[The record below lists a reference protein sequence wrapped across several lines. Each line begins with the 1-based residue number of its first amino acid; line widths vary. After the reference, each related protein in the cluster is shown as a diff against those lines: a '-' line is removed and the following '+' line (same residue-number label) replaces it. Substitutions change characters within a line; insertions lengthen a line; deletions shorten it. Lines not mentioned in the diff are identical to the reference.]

1 MQTVLAEVITI
12 GDELLIGQVV
22 DTNSAWIG
30 EQLSGAGIRVKQIT
44 SVSDDKAHILAA
56 LAEAKNRVDIILI
69 TGGLGPTKDD
79 ITKHTLCEYFNTTLI
94 PHPEIEEHIR
104 NLFVSRFK
112 REPSEVNLRQA
123 DLPANCTPLK
133 NNVGTAAGMWFEQD
147 GKIFISMPGVPYE
160 MKDIVEN
167 EALPRLK
174 ARFELPV
181 IIHKTFLTQ
190 GYGESMIA
198 EMIEAWEDALP
209 KHMKLAYL
217 PSPGA
222 VRLRISAIGDSADML
237 QQEVEAQGT
246 QLEALLGTK
255 IYGYGKETLESV
267 IGNML
272 RKRKATLSIAESCTG
287 GNISHHITLVP
298 GSSDYFI
305 GSVVSYDNAVK
316 INQLGVNASDL
327 AFGGAGAVSE
337 TVAIQ
342 MAEGVKKL
350 LGTDYAISVTGI
362 AGPTSDN
369 TSKPVGLV
377 WIAVAGPEGTK
388 AKEFMLKDIRERFID
403 RATLTALNML
413 RYYLLAES

>member
-104 NLFVSRFK
+104 HLFLSRFK

-222 VRLRISAIGDSADML
+222 VRLRISAIGDNADAL
-237 QQEVEAQGT
+237 QQEVEAQGV

-267 IGNML
+267 IGGML
-272 RKRKATLSIAESCTG
+272 RQRKATLSIAESCTG

-298 GSSDYFI
+298 GSSDYFV

-388 AKEFMLKDIRERFID
+388 AKEFMLKDIRERFIS

-413 RYYLLAES
+413 RYYLLADS

>member
-104 NLFVSRFK
+104 HLFVSRLK

-198 EMIEAWEDALP
+198 EIIEAWEDALP

-222 VRLRISAIGDSADML
+222 VRLRISAIGDNADVL
-237 QQEVEAQGT
+237 QQEVVAQGM

-255 IYGYGKETLESV
+255 IYGYGRETLESV
-267 IGNML
+267 IGGML
-272 RKRKATLSIAESCTG
+272 RQRKATLSIA
-287 GNISHHITLVP
+287 
-298 GSSDYFI
+298 
-305 GSVVSYDNAVK
+305 
-316 INQLGVNASDL
+316 
-327 AFGGAGAVSE
+327 
-337 TVAIQ
+337 
-342 MAEGVKKL
+342 
-350 LGTDYAISVTGI
+350 
-362 AGPTSDN
+362 
-369 TSKPVGLV
+369 
-377 WIAVAGPEGTK
+377 
-388 AKEFMLKDIRERFID
+388 
-403 RATLTALNML
+403 
-413 RYYLLAES
+413 

>member
-44 SVSDDKAHILAA
+44 SVSDDKSHILAA

-104 NLFVSRFK
+104 HLFVSRFK

-222 VRLRISAIGDSADML
+222 VRLRISAIGDNADAL
-237 QQEVEAQGT
+237 QQEVEAQGV

-267 IGNML
+267 IGGML
-272 RKRKATLSIAESCTG
+272 RQRKATLSIAESCTG

-298 GSSDYFI
+298 GSSDYFV

-316 INQLGVNASDL
+316 INQLGVNAADL

-388 AKEFMLKDIRERFID
+388 AKEFMLKDIRERFIS

-413 RYYLLAES
+413 RYYLLADN

>member
-104 NLFVSRFK
+104 HLFVSRFK

-174 ARFELPV
+174 QRFELPV

-198 EMIEAWEDALP
+198 EIIEAWEDALP

-222 VRLRISAIGDSADML
+222 VRLRISAIGDNADVL
-237 QQEVEAQGT
+237 QQEVEAQGV

-316 INQLGVNASDL
+316 INQLGVNAADL
-327 AFGGAGAVSE
+327 AYGGAGAVSE

-388 AKEFMLKDIRERFID
+388 AKEFMLKDIRERFVS

-413 RYYLLAES
+413 RYYLLADN

>member
-104 NLFVSRFK
+104 HLFVSRLK

-198 EMIEAWEDALP
+198 EIIEAWEDALP
-209 KHMKLAYL
+209 RHMKLAYL

-222 VRLRISAIGDSADML
+222 VRLRISAIGDNADVL
-237 QQEVEAQGT
+237 QQEVEAQGV

-255 IYGYGKETLESV
+255 IYGYGRETLESV
-267 IGNML
+267 IGGML
-272 RKRKATLSIAESCTG
+272 RQRKATLAIAESCTG

-298 GSSDYFI
+298 GSSDYFV

-388 AKEFMLKDIRERFID
+388 AKEFMLKDIRERFIS

-413 RYYLLAES
+413 RYYLLADN

>member
-104 NLFVSRFK
+104 HLFVSRFK

-222 VRLRISAIGDSADML
+222 VRLRISAIGDSADVL
-237 QQEVEAQGT
+237 QQEVEDQGM

-267 IGNML
+267 IGGML
-272 RKRKATLSIAESCTG
+272 RQRKATLAIAESCTG

-298 GSSDYFI
+298 GSSDYFV

-388 AKEFMLKDIRERFID
+388 AKEFMLKDIRERFVS

-413 RYYLLAES
+413 RYYLLADN

>member
-104 NLFVSRFK
+104 HLFVSRFK

-222 VRLRISAIGDSADML
+222 VRLRISAIGSDADTL
-237 QQEVEAQGT
+237 QQEVEAQGV

-255 IYGYGKETLESV
+255 IYGYGKETLEFV

-272 RKRKATLSIAESCTG
+272 RQRKATLSIAESCTG

-298 GSSDYFI
+298 GSSDYFV

-369 TSKPVGLV
+369 TNKPVGLV

-413 RYYLLAES
+413 RYYLLADS

>member
-104 NLFVSRFK
+104 HLFVSRFK

-198 EMIEAWEDALP
+198 EIIEAWEDALP
-209 KHMKLAYL
+209 RHMKLAYL

-222 VRLRISAIGDSADML
+222 VRLRISAIGDNADVL
-237 QQEVEAQGT
+237 QQEVEAQGV

-267 IGNML
+267 IGGML
-272 RKRKATLSIAESCTG
+272 RQRKATLSIAESCTG

-298 GSSDYFI
+298 GSSDYFV

-388 AKEFMLKDIRERFID
+388 AKEFMLKDIRERFIS

-413 RYYLLAES
+413 RYYLLADN

>member
-104 NLFVSRFK
+104 HLFVSRFK

-147 GKIFISMPGVPYE
+147 EKIFISMPGVPYE

-222 VRLRISAIGDSADML
+222 VRLRISAIGDSADAL
-237 QQEVEAQGT
+237 QQEVEAQGV

-267 IGNML
+267 IGGML
-272 RKRKATLSIAESCTG
+272 RQRKATLSIAESCTG

-298 GSSDYFI
+298 GSSDYFV

-388 AKEFMLKDIRERFID
+388 AKEFMLKDIRERFIS

-413 RYYLLAES
+413 RYYLLADN

>member
-1 MQTVLAEVITI
+1 MQTVLAEIVTI

-30 EQLSGAGIRVKQIT
+30 EQLSSVGIRVKQIT
-44 SVSDDKAHILAA
+44 SVSDNREHILAA
-56 LAEAKNRVDIILI
+56 LAEAESRVDIILI

-79 ITKHTLCEYFNTTLI
+79 ITKYTLCEYFNTTLVN
-94 PHPEIEEHIR
+94 HPDIEEHIR
-104 NLFVSRFK
+104 NLFKRFN
-112 REPSEVNLRQA
+112 REPNEVNLRQA
-123 DLPANCTPLK
+123 DLPANCTALR
-133 NNVGTAAGMWFEQD
+133 NTVGTAAGMWFEQND
-147 GKIFISMPGVPYE
+147 TIYISMPGVPYE

-174 ARFELPV
+174 QRFELPV

-198 EMIEAWEDALP
+198 EMIEPWEDALP
-209 KHMKLAYL
+209 AHMKLAYL
-217 PSPGA
+217 PAPGS
-222 VRLRISAIGDSADML
+222 VRLRISAYGDNAELL
-237 QQEVEAQGT
+237 QQEVETEGAK
-246 QLEALLGTK
+246 LEAILGNK

-267 IGNML
+267 VGGML
-272 RKRKATLSIAESCTG
+272 RQRKATLALAESCTG

-316 INQLGVNASDL
+316 INQLGVNAADL
-327 AFGGAGAVSE
+327 EYGGPGAVSE

-342 MAEGVKKL
+342 MAEGVRNL
-350 LGTDYAISVTGI
+350 LKADYAISVTGI
-362 AGPTSDN
+362 AGPASDN

-377 WIAVAGPEGTK
+377 WIAIAGPEGTK
-388 AKEFMLKDIRERFID
+388 AKEFMLKDVRERFID

-413 RYYLLAES
+413 RLHLLADN

>member
-104 NLFVSRFK
+104 HLFVSRLK

-198 EMIEAWEDALP
+198 EIIEAWEDALP

-222 VRLRISAIGDSADML
+222 VRLRISAIGDNADVL
-237 QQEVEAQGT
+237 QQEVVAQGM

-255 IYGYGKETLESV
+255 IYGYGRETLESV
-267 IGNML
+267 IGGML
-272 RKRKATLSIAESCTG
+272 RQRKATLSIAESCTG

-298 GSSDYFI
+298 GSSDYFV

-327 AFGGAGAVSE
+327 AYGGPGAVSE

-388 AKEFMLKDIRERFID
+388 AKEFMLKDIRERFVS

-413 RYYLLAES
+413 RYYLLADN

>member
-56 LAEAKNRVDIILI
+56 LAEAKNRVNIILI

-104 NLFVSRFK
+104 HLFVSRLK

-198 EMIEAWEDALP
+198 EIIEAWEDALP
-209 KHMKLAYL
+209 RHMKLAYL

-222 VRLRISAIGDSADML
+222 VRLRISAIGDNADVL
-237 QQEVEAQGT
+237 QQEVKDQGI

-267 IGNML
+267 IGGML
-272 RKRKATLSIAESCTG
+272 RQRKATLAIAESCTG

-298 GSSDYFI
+298 GSSDYFV

-327 AFGGAGAVSE
+327 AYGGPGAVSE

-388 AKEFMLKDIRERFID
+388 AKEFMLKDIRERFVS

-413 RYYLLAES
+413 RYYLLADN

>member
-94 PHPEIEEHIR
+94 RHPEIEEHIR
-104 NLFVSRFK
+104 HLFVSRFK

-198 EMIEAWEDALP
+198 EIIEAWEDALP
-209 KHMKLAYL
+209 RHMKLAYL

-222 VRLRISAIGDSADML
+222 VRLRISAIGDNADAL
-237 QQEVEAQGT
+237 QQEVEAQGV

-267 IGNML
+267 IGGML
-272 RKRKATLSIAESCTG
+272 RQRKATLAIAESCTG

-298 GSSDYFI
+298 GSSDYFV

-327 AFGGAGAVSE
+327 AFGSAGAVSE

-388 AKEFMLKDIRERFID
+388 AKEFMLKDIRERFVN

-413 RYYLLAES
+413 RYYLLADN

>member
-1 MQTVLAEVITI
+1 MQTVLAEIVTI
-12 GDELLIGQVV
+12 GDELLIGQVL

-30 EQLSGAGIRVKQIT
+30 EQLSSVGIRVKQIT
-44 SVSDDKAHILAA
+44 SVSDNKEHILAA
-56 LAEAKNRVDIILI
+56 LDEAKSRVDIILI

-79 ITKHTLCEYFNTTLI
+79 ITKHTLCEYFNTTLVN
-94 PHPEIEEHIR
+94 HPEIEEHIR
-104 NLFVSRFK
+104 NLFKRFN
-112 REPSEVNLRQA
+112 REPNEVNLRQA

-133 NNVGTAAGMWFEQD
+133 NTVGTAAGMWFEQD

-174 ARFELPV
+174 ERFELPV

-198 EMIEAWEDALP
+198 EMIEPWEDALP

-217 PSPGA
+217 PSPGS
-222 VRLRISAIGDSADML
+222 VRLRISAYGESAEVL
-237 QQEVEAQGT
+237 QQEVEAEGT
-246 QLEALLGTK
+246 KLEAILGTK

-267 IGNML
+267 VGGML
-272 RKRKATLSIAESCTG
+272 RERKQTLAVAESCTG

-316 INQLGVNASDL
+316 INLLGVNAEDMEW
-327 AFGGAGAVSE
+327 GGPGAVSE
-337 TVAIQ
+337 TVALQ
-342 MAEGVKKL
+342 MAEGIRKVLKA
-350 LGTDYAISVTGI
+350 DYGVSVTGI
-362 AGPTSDN
+362 AGPASDN

-377 WIAVAGPEGTK
+377 WIAIAGPKGTR
-388 AKEFMLKDIRERFID
+388 AKEFMLKDVRERFID

-413 RYYLLAES
+413 RLQLLADS

>member
-12 GDELLIGQVV
+12 GDELLIGQVI

-104 NLFVSRFK
+104 HLFVSRFK

-167 EALPRLK
+167 EALPKLK

-222 VRLRISAIGDSADML
+222 VRLRISAIGSDADTL
-237 QQEVEAQGT
+237 QQEVEAQGV

-255 IYGYGKETLESV
+255 IYGYGKETLEFV
-267 IGNML
+267 IGNIL
-272 RKRKATLSIAESCTG
+272 RQRKATLSIAESCTG

-298 GSSDYFI
+298 GSSDYFV

-316 INQLGVNASDL
+316 INQLGVKAADL

-388 AKEFMLKDIRERFID
+388 AKEFMLKDIRERFVS

>member
-104 NLFVSRFK
+104 HLFVSRLK

-222 VRLRISAIGDSADML
+222 VRLRISAIGDNADVL
-237 QQEVEAQGT
+237 QQEVEAQGM

-255 IYGYGKETLESV
+255 IYGYGRETLESV
-267 IGNML
+267 IGGML
-272 RKRKATLSIAESCTG
+272 RQRKATLSIAESCTG

-298 GSSDYFI
+298 GSSDYFV

-316 INQLGVNASDL
+316 INQLGVNGEDL

-388 AKEFMLKDIRERFID
+388 AKEFMLKDIRERFVS

-413 RYYLLAES
+413 RYYLLADN

>member
-104 NLFVSRFK
+104 HLFVSRFK

-222 VRLRISAIGDSADML
+222 VRLRISAIGDSADAL
-237 QQEVEAQGT
+237 QQEVEAQGV

-267 IGNML
+267 IGGML
-272 RKRKATLSIAESCTG
+272 RQRKATLSIAESCTG

-298 GSSDYFI
+298 GSSDYFV

-388 AKEFMLKDIRERFID
+388 AKEFMLKDIRERFIS

-413 RYYLLAES
+413 RYYLLADS